1 MSPKAS
7 LAYQASFVVSD
18 VSAVG
23 ASLLLLDAPAPSSPS
38 SLFSPSFL
46 ARGRRGRRGRSL
58 LRLVLVDGIDVSP
71 GLVLVLVGVGP
82 AVRIMVD
89 GGVHAMQ
96 CSGTFVPSFLRS
108 SLGQSRLMVAWSD
121 TDTGS
126 DSGSGFCAARDLG
139 SLLRLLFSSLLFSS
153 LLSLFFF
160 FFPDF
165 SFPSPMMSPD
175 FLNFLF
181 CRFCCSFAGFAA
193 CVINFLSRGRQ
204 LRLPAGGGPRPEER
218 QGQDRASEPTA
229 LNGTKLHCTAAG
241 GRCHSFPFSLASRAS
256 EGSLRKEL
264 PLKD

>member
-1 MSPKAS
+1 MVGCT
-7 LAYQASFVVSD
+7 QC
-18 VSAVG
+18 SAV
-23 ASLLLLDAPAPSSPS
+23 A
-38 SLFSPSFL
+38 
-46 ARGRRGRRGRSL
+46 
-58 LRLVLVDGIDVSP
+58 
-71 GLVLVLVGVGP
+71 
-82 AVRIMVD
+82 
-89 GGVHAMQ
+89 
-96 CSGTFVPSFLRS
+96 PSFLRS

-241 GRCHSFPFSLASRAS
+241 GRCHSFLIQRASRAS